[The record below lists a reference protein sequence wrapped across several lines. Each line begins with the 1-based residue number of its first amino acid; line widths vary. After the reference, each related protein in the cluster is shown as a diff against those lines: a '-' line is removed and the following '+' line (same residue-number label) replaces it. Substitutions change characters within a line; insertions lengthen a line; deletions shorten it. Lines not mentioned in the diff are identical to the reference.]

1 MTFKK
6 CFNIPGSGG
15 KVEQTFN
22 SSSWEAEVELISEF
36 EASQVYRAFQD
47 SLGIQRNL
55 VKMLPTKKKKK

>member
-22 SSSWEAEVELISEF
+22 SSSWEAEVELIS
-36 EASQVYRAFQD
+36 
-47 SLGIQRNL
+47 
-55 VKMLPTKKKKK
+55 TKKKKKVI